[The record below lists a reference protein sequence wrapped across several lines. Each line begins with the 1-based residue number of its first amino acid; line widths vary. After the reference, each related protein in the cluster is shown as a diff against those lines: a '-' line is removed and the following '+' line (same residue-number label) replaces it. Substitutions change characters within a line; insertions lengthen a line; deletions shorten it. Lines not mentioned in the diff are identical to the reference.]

1 MDTVEAGRNRRR
13 VAWPWTA
20 ILTLGVSE
28 SVLSSWGADVVR
40 RTRDGGSKLDVE
52 IHTHRSPVVVDHV
65 RSGEHIIGLCAGLAD
80 SAADLVVRTAAHE
93 SMVLI
98 PSGLHPIRLTK
109 GTPIITIEEHAA
121 TWSSI
126 ERGVREAGFEVSSTV
141 ESFSAIARMAMA
153 GLGHGLVPLGVA
165 RSAGLPPQQI
175 QHLKRAR
182 IRRPISL
189 IGRRSVVARKPI
201 ASFFERLEE
210 EVALALA

>member
-13 VAWPWTA
+13 VAWSSTA

-52 IHTHRSPVVVDHV
+52 IHTHSSPVVVDHV

-121 TWSSI
+121 TWSS
-126 ERGVREAGFEVSSTV
+126 RRRD
-141 ESFSAIARMAMA
+141 ARK
-153 GLGHGLVPLGVA
+153 G
-165 RSAGLPPQQI
+165 GLP
-175 QHLKRAR
+175 L
-182 IRRPISL
+182 SL
-189 IGRRSVVARKPI
+189 RWRCG
-201 ASFFERLEE
+201 
-210 EVALALA
+210 